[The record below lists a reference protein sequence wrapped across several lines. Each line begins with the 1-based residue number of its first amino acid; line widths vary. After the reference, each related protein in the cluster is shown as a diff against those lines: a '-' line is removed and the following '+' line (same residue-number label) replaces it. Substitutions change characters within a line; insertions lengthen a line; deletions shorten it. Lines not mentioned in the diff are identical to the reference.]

1 MIPTEVKEKKQN
13 STSNLTQSI
22 GNEVDCVNTLNS
34 LSVDLAVNIHR
45 ETNWISDNWIE
56 WKKRW
61 LIYLEKTTIKLML
74 WPLQK
79 IILKTGWI

>member
-13 STSNLTQSI
+13 SISNLTQSI

-45 ETNWISDNWIE
+45 ETN
-56 WKKRW
+56 
-61 LIYLEKTTIKLML
+61 
-74 WPLQK
+74 
-79 IILKTGWI
+79 